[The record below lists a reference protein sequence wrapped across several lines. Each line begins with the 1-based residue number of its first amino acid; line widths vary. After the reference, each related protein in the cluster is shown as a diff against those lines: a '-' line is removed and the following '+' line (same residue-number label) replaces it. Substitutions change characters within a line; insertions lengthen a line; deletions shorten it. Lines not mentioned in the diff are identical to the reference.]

1 MKIAVF
7 HGRKYYLRNVA
18 TALEALDDRGHELVL
33 ALSAKKAK
41 YLDAQ
46 TAVRPSPRISTVLY
60 PHRRDDGLDTAQRL
74 VRAVRDAARYEA
86 PPLADAHANRK
97 RAYRKLAH
105 AFAHDR
111 PADAAEPPSFGL
123 TAPDLAALA
132 AVCDAVELLIPPSEP
147 LVAFIR
153 ELRLDAAVVISR
165 VNFGGNDAGVV
176 DAARAAGVPVGVVV
190 YSWDNLSSK
199 ALLHERP
206 DRLFV
211 WNDVMAQE
219 AVELHGLDPETVV
232 ATGAPRFDEFF
243 SLSPSAGRDALRS
256 AFGLDPSRPT
266 VLYLGSSGYVS
277 KREPEFLD
285 RWLAALPA
293 DVQAIVRPHPGA
305 ADEPAW
311 TAWQPSREGVA
322 VPPLRRRPQDLFD
335 QLTAAEA
342 VVALNTSAEL
352 EAAIADRPVL
362 TVGVG
367 DLAPGQAGSSHFR
380 YLLAGDG
387 GFVEEAAGLD
397 EHLDQLSRA
406 LTDDPHAAARRAFLE
421 RFVRPR
427 GLDRPA
433 GSELADEIE
442 KLASG

>member
-1 MKIAVF
+1 VRIAVF

-33 ALSAKKAK
+33 ALSEKKAK
-41 YLDAQ
+41 YVDAQ
-46 TAVRPSPRISTVLY
+46 TAVRPSPGISTVLY

-105 AFAHDR
+105 AFAPDR
-111 PADAAEPPSFGL
+111 PAGGAAEPPSLGV
-123 TAPDLAALA
+123 TASDLAALT

-147 LVAFIR
+147 LVGFIR
-153 ELRLDAAVVISR
+153 GLELDAAVVISR

-219 AVELHGLDPETVV
+219 AVELHGLDPASVV

-243 SLSPSAGRDALRS
+243 ALSPSTGRDELRS
-256 AFGLDPSRPT
+256 SFGLDPSRPT

-293 DVQAIVRPHPGA
+293 DVQVIVRPHPGA

-311 TAWQPSREGVA
+311 AAWQPSREGVA
-322 VPPLRRRPQDLFD
+322 VPPLHRRPQELFD
-335 QLTAAEA
+335 QLTAADA

-367 DLAPGQAGSSHFR
+367 DLAPGQEGSSHFR
-380 YLLAGDG
+380 YLLENEG
-387 GFVEEAAGLD
+387 GFVEETSSLE
-397 EHLDQLSRA
+397 EHLEQLALA

-433 GSELADEIE
+433 GPELADEIE
-442 KLASG
+442 KLAG